1 MSFSSQLGD
10 QKEVTLPQGTIRY
23 RERGNG
29 EPIVFVHG
37 LLVNGDLWRT
47 VVPPLSKDFRCI
59 TPDWPLGSH
68 DVPMNPDADLTT
80 SGVAQLIHD
89 FIVALDLENVTLV
102 GNDSGGALSQIV
114 VSKHPERIRRLVL
127 TPCDAFEVFPPGLF
141 KYLSLVSR
149 TPGGVFGLA
158 QTMRFRPLRGLP
170 IAFGWLTK
178 RPLEHEASE
187 SYVRPVISN
196 AGVRRDAGK
205 FIKGIDSGALQA
217 AAPNLKMFDRP
228 VLITW
233 AADDRFFKIDLG
245 KRLAAAFPNARF
257 EVIDDSRTFVPEDQ
271 PDRLAEL
278 IAAFAREPVATTA

>member
-1 MSFSSQLGD
+1 
-10 QKEVTLPQGTIRY
+10 
-23 RERGNG
+23 
-29 EPIVFVHG
+29 
-37 LLVNGDLWRT
+37 
-47 VVPPLSKDFRCI
+47 
-59 TPDWPLGSH
+59 
-68 DVPMNPDADLTT
+68 
-80 SGVAQLIHD
+80 
-89 FIVALDLENVTLV
+89 
-102 GNDSGGALSQIV
+102 
-114 VSKHPERIRRLVL
+114 VSEHPERIRRLVL

-178 RPLEHEASE
+178 RPLEREASD

-196 AGVRRDAGK
+196 PGVRRDAAK
-205 FIKGIDSGALQA
+205 FIKGIDPGALQTA
-217 AAPNLKMFDRP
+217 ASKLGSFDRP

-233 AADDRFFKIDLG
+233 AADDRFFKVELG

-257 EVIDDSRTFVPEDQ
+257 EVIEDSRTFVPEDQ

-278 IAAFAREPVATTA
+278 IAAFAREPVATTT